1 VIIKVENA
9 LNEASDEMRAKKKN
23 FRKQMEDIF
32 IEENVL
38 LFKDLIKIIENIR
51 KEILK
56 NVLILIITL
65 YIEYEAIQDN
75 SILSNLND

>member
-1 VIIKVENA
+1 
-9 LNEASDEMRAKKKN
+9 MRAKKKN

-38 LFKDLIKIIENIR
+38 LFNDLIKIIENIR

-65 YIEYEAIQDN
+65 YVEYEAMQDN
-75 SILSNLND
+75 FILSKLDD

>member
-1 VIIKVENA
+1 
-9 LNEASDEMRAKKKN
+9 MRAKKKN

-38 LFKDLIKIIENIR
+38 LFNDLIKIIENIR

-65 YIEYEAIQDN
+65 YVEYEAMQDN
-75 SILSNLND
+75 SILSKLDD